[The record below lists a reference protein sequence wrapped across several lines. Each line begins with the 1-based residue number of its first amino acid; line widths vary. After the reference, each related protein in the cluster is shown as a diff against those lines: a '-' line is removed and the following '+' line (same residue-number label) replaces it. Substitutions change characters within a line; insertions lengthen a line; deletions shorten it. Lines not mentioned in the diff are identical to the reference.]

1 MPLLHINYDVVMGK
15 TNKPIAT
22 LTKLGWVM
30 LGGKIKKDRFNV
42 SLNHTVTSNVEEIV
56 EKF

>member
-1 MPLLHINYDVVMGK
+1 MGK